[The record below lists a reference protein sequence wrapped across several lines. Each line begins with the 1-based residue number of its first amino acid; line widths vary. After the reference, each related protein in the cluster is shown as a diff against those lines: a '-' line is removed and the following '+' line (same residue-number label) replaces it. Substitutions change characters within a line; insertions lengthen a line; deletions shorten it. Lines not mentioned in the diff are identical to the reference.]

1 MTSSSTPERPHLVK
15 RIRTDLRRFAELEP
29 TSRLDLVRAALEL
42 ALARLELV
50 GSKPE
55 TWVAASPQGS
65 PRNAPE
71 IVDRVAFAIPR
82 AAARVP
88 WRATCLV
95 QALAAKHW
103 LSRLGI
109 ASQLKLGARR
119 GDNRSLD
126 AHAWLEIDG
135 RIVVGGESAD
145 YLPFGPRREA

>member
-1 MTSSSTPERPHLVK
+1 M
-15 RIRTDLRRFAELEP
+15 RRFAELDP
-29 TSRLDLVRAALEL
+29 TSRLDLIRAALEL

-55 TWVAASPQGS
+55 TWVAALPRGS

-95 QALAAKHW
+95 QALAAKRW
-103 LSRLGI
+103 LNRMGI
-109 ASQLKLGARR
+109 ASHLKLGARQ
-119 GDNRSLD
+119 GKDRSLD
-126 AHAWLEIDG
+126 AHAWLEIGG
-135 RIVVGGESAD
+135 RIVVGGDSAD
-145 YLPFGPRREA
+145 YQPFGPGRET